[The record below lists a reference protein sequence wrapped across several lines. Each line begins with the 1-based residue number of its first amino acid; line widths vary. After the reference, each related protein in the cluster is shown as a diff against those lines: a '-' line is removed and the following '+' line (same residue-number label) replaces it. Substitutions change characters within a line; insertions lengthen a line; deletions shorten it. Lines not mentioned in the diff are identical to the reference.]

1 VSPVQPAPAGAAGPP
16 GKQRSWWIAVSQW
29 RNWSLPVKLGV
40 VLLVPVLGALLL
52 GVLRVRDDVA
62 LADAYADTARIAT
75 LRGELVPLLSV
86 VQKERAVAALS
97 PGDSPEFQQAL
108 KQTDQLI
115 SRLDGQVDQIPD
127 LDPAAATG
135 YRRLVISLGALKP
148 ARAAVLR
155 GADPSVRLYAYESAV
170 NGLLDFDRSLVG
182 QFPDAE
188 LTGLSMALWDLQ
200 AAREQVAL
208 QHAIGLVGLRR
219 GVVLDPE
226 RDQFIQAGI
235 RLTDRL
241 GDTRTVA
248 PSDLWRHYQDT
259 VKGKDVTFR
268 QELVF
273 RAMGTGAAAM
283 PFSAEEWNTAST
295 ATADLMDRVARDT
308 AGRLQ
313 GESGRLQDVIG
324 NRAGTQSVLLLAMV
338 LLAGGIGLVV
348 GRYLLQSVGML
359 RRTAL
364 DVAHNRLP
372 SAVASIRAGRP
383 AEAAIEPVPLR
394 TTEEFGQLARAFDA
408 VNDQAV
414 RSATEEASLRSNLRN
429 IFVNLSRR
437 SQGLV
442 ERQLKLMEQLEAKEN
457 DPDQLSNLFKL
468 DHLATRMRRNNENLM
483 VLSGSDLGRRVT
495 EPMALP
501 DVLRAAVSEIEHY
514 QRAVVRSAPMVRIV
528 GYAAGDLVRTVA
540 ELVENATVFSPP
552 DTAVIITSS
561 IQENGSI
568 LIDVLDQGIG
578 MGEAEL
584 REANQRVAAG
594 GDVDVPV
601 SRQMGLFVVGNL
613 TSRHRIRVW
622 LTRRPEHEGG
632 GLRASLFVPA
642 ELVAREGEPAPAP
655 ALSVGRAERPMAPAA
670 AQAFA
675 SAPAPEPVAAGARSV
690 AVMGQLE
697 SAGIFVRLPVL
708 PAASS
713 PASIL
718 FAARRPVEQQQGNG
732 SAPRPAPARPGT
744 GQVSTA
750 PSGAAP
756 NGDFT
761 WLSGRGGPRDGAQPA
776 PPAAPQPRPN
786 PVVAHGPDGLPKR
799 VPQAQL
805 LAPQNKRRADT
816 PGVPTRDPARARGFL
831 SNFQSGI
838 RQSED
843 KAEGNT

>member
-1 VSPVQPAPAGAAGPP
+1 MSHVQPAAAGTAGPH
-16 GKQRSWWIAVSQW
+16 GKQRSKWIAISQW
-29 RNWSLPVKLGV
+29 RNWTLPVKLGV
-40 VLLVPVLGALLL
+40 VLIVPVLGALVL

-62 LADAYADTARIAT
+62 LADTYADTARIAT
-75 LRGELVPLLSV
+75 LRSELVPMLSV
-86 VQKERAVAALS
+86 IQKERNVAVQT
-97 PGDSPEFQQAL
+97 PGDSPEFQQQI
-108 KQTDQLI
+108 KETDNLI
-115 SRLDGQVDQIPD
+115 ARLDGQVKAIPD
-127 LDPAAATG
+127 LDPTAATG
-135 YRRLVISLGALKP
+135 YRRLAVTLGALKP
-148 ARAAVLR
+148 ARAAVAR
-155 GADPSVRLYAYESAV
+155 GADPSVRLFAYETAV
-170 NGLLDFDRSLVG
+170 SGLLDFDRSLVG
-182 QFPDAE
+182 QFPDAT
-188 LTGLSMALWDLQ
+188 LTGLSQSLWDLQ

-208 QHAIGLVGLRR
+208 QHAIGLVGIRR
-219 GVVLDPE
+219 GVVLELE
-226 RDQFIQAGI
+226 RDQFLQSRL

-241 GDTRTVA
+241 DDARTVA
-248 PSDLWRHYQDT
+248 PADLWRHYEAT
-259 VKGKDVTFR
+259 VRGKDVTFR

-273 RAMGTGAAAM
+273 RALGRNVATM
-283 PFSAEEWNTAST
+283 PFSAEEWNTASN
-295 ATADLMDRVARDT
+295 ATTQLMDKVAKDA
-308 AGRLQ
+308 AGRLLA
-313 GESGRLQDVIG
+313 ESSQLQDSIG

-348 GRYLLQSVGML
+348 GRYLLQSVSVL

-364 DVAHNRLP
+364 DVANNRLP
-372 SAVASIRAGRP
+372 AAVASIRAGRP

-408 VNDQAV
+408 VNGQAV
-414 RSATEEASLRSNLRN
+414 RSATEEAALRSNLRN

-457 DPDQLSNLFKL
+457 DPDQLSNLFRL

-483 VLSGSDLGRRVT
+483 VLSGLDLGRRVT

-528 GYAAGDLVRTVA
+528 GYAAGDLIRTVA

-552 DTAVIITSS
+552 DTPVIITSAL
-561 IQENGSI
+561 QENGAI

-584 REANQRVAAG
+584 RDANQRVAAA

-601 SRQMGLFVVGNL
+601 SRQMGLFVVGSL
-613 TSRHRIRVW
+613 TNRHRIRVR
-622 LTRRPEHEGG
+622 LNRRPEHEGG

-655 ALSVGRAERPMAPAA
+655 APARPERPAMPMPL
-670 AQAFA
+670 
-675 SAPAPEPVAAGARSV
+675 PAPEPMPIPEPVGAGV
-690 AVMGQLE
+690 GGGGVIGKLE

-708 PAASS
+708 PSASS

-718 FAARRPVEQQQGNG
+718 FAARIPVEETTQTRL
-732 SAPRPAPARPGT
+732 AVPPRPAE
-744 GQVSTA
+744 
-750 PSGAAP
+750 
-756 NGDFT
+756 
-761 WLSGRGGPRDGAQPA
+761 
-776 PPAAPQPRPN
+776 APQPPPGFSWLGASAQAQDSAPTPQPQPRSAPT
-786 PVVAHGPDGLPKR
+786 VAQGPDGLPKR

-805 LAPQNKRRADT
+805 LAPQPKRRADN
-816 PGVPTRDPARARGFL
+816 PAPPVPQRDAAKARGFL

-838 RQSED
+838 QHRQD
-843 KAEGNT
+843 NAEGNT